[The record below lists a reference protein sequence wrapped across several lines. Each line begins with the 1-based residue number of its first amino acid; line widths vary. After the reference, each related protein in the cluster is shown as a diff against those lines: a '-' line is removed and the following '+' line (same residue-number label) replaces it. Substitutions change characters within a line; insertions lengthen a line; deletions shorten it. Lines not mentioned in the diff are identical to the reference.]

1 MLMFKEKRV
10 LRRQEL
16 DAFLATAVSPMLM
29 DTEANQDMKVC
40 MSGKSRTQENLNCV
54 LKKTKLFA

>member
-1 MLMFKEKRV
+1 MFKEKRV

-29 DTEANQDMKVC
+29 DTEANQDMKV
-40 MSGKSRTQENLNCV
+40 SIRKVTVTR
-54 LKKTKLFA
+54 KTGNALFFFH

>member
-16 DAFLATAVSPMLM
+16 EAFLATAVSP
-29 DTEANQDMKVC
+29 DAH
-40 MSGKSRTQENLNCV
+40 GH
-54 LKKTKLFA
+54 

>member
-10 LRRQEL
+10 LRRHEL

-40 MSGKSRTQENLNCV
+40 NLKPFV
-54 LKKTKLFA
+54 Q